1 MNREEILSHVDHT
14 LLKPEATWPQIQTL
28 CDEAIANHTASVCI
42 NTCYVK
48 QAVEYMAGRIP
59 VCCVVGF
66 PLGAMDTASKAFE
79 AKTAIENGAAEV
91 DMVINIGRLKNGE
104 YDAVRE
110 DIRAVKQAV
119 GDKVLKVIIETCLL
133 TEAEKIRLCE
143 IVSQSGADY
152 IKTSTGFA
160 GGGATRADVA
170 LLVIAGEPSQ
180 EDLQWAQQ
188 LKEQNTPFL
197 VVQTKGDLAAPAQ
210 LPADLAERA
219 VAVSAATGDGIEAL
233 RAALTALVPEDF
245 GRQDLTRGLCS
256 AGDVVLLVMPQD
268 IQAPKGRL
276 ILPQVRTIRHL
287 LDLKCTVVS
296 TTADG
301 LDGALAALS
310 APPKLIITDS
320 QCFPLVAAK
329 KPEKSLLTS
338 FSILMA
344 ADKGD
349 IDAFAQGAKAIGT
362 LNQDSRVLIAEGCTH
377 APLEEDIGRVKIPN
391 LLRKRVG
398 QGLQVDVVAGNDFPH
413 DLTGYDLVIHCGG
426 CMFNRAYVLSRLTQA
441 QRQGVPMTNYG
452 VAIAYLTG
460 ILEQVSW

>member
-1 MNREEILSHVDHT
+1 MSGLQETPAAQRLHIALYGRRNAGKSSLINALTGQQVALVSPVAGTTADPVKKAMELHPIGPVLFIDTAGYDDEGELGQLRV
-14 LLKPEATWPQIQTL
+14 EATRDTL
-28 CDEAIANHTASVCI
+28 
-42 NTCYVK
+42 
-48 QAVEYMAGRIP
+48 
-59 VCCVVGF
+59 
-66 PLGAMDTASKAFE
+66 
-79 AKTAIENGAAEV
+79 
-91 DMVINIGRLKNGE
+91 
-104 YDAVRE
+104 
-110 DIRAVKQAV
+110 
-119 GDKVLKVIIETCLL
+119 
-133 TEAEKIRLCE
+133 
-143 IVSQSGADY
+143 
-152 IKTSTGFA
+152 
-160 GGGATRADVA
+160 TRADVA
-170 LLVIAGEPSQ
+170 LLVIAGQPSQ

-188 LKEQNTPFL
+188 LKAQNTPFL
-197 VVQTKGDLAAPAQ
+197 VVQTKGDLVAPAQ
-210 LPADLAERA
+210 LPKELAERA
-219 VAVSAATGDGIEAL
+219 VAVSSATGEGIEAL

-329 KPEKSLLTS
+329 KPGESLLTS

-362 LNQDSRVLIAEGCTH
+362 LHEHSRVLIAEGCTH
-377 APLEEDIGRVKIPN
+377 APLEEDIGRVKIPR
-391 LLRKRVG
+391 LLRRRVG
-398 QGLQVDVVAGNDFPH
+398 QGLQVDVVAGSDFPH

-426 CMFNRAYVLSRLTQA
+426 CMFNRAYVLSRLAQA

-460 ILEQVSW
+460 ILNQVSW

>member
-1 MNREEILSHVDHT
+1 MSGLQETPAAQRLHIALYGRRNAGKSSLINALTGQQVALVSPVAGTTADPVKKAMELHPIGPVLFIDTAGYDDEGELGQLRV
-14 LLKPEATWPQIQTL
+14 EATRDTL
-28 CDEAIANHTASVCI
+28 
-42 NTCYVK
+42 
-48 QAVEYMAGRIP
+48 
-59 VCCVVGF
+59 
-66 PLGAMDTASKAFE
+66 
-79 AKTAIENGAAEV
+79 
-91 DMVINIGRLKNGE
+91 
-104 YDAVRE
+104 
-110 DIRAVKQAV
+110 
-119 GDKVLKVIIETCLL
+119 
-133 TEAEKIRLCE
+133 
-143 IVSQSGADY
+143 
-152 IKTSTGFA
+152 
-160 GGGATRADVA
+160 TRADVA
-170 LLVIAGEPSQ
+170 LLVIAGEPTQ
-180 EDLQWAQQ
+180 EDLGWAQQ
-188 LKEQNTPFL
+188 LKAQNTPFL

-210 LPADLAERA
+210 LPPDLAQRA
-219 VAVSAATGDGIEAL
+219 VAVSSATGEGIEAL

-320 QCFPLVAAK
+320 QCFPLVTAK
-329 KPEKSLLTS
+329 KPEQSLLTS

-362 LNQDSRVLIAEGCTH
+362 LTQDSRVLIAEGCTH
-377 APLEEDIGRVKIPN
+377 APLEEDIGRVKIPR
-391 LLRKRVG
+391 LLRRRVG

-413 DLTGYDLVIHCGG
+413 DLTGYNLVIHCGG
-426 CMFNRAYVLSRLTQA
+426 CMFNRAYVLSRLAQA

-460 ILEQVSW
+460 ILNQVSW

>member
-1 MNREEILSHVDHT
+1 MSGLQETPAAQRLHIALYGRRNAGKSSLINALTGQQVALVSPVAGTTADPVKKAMELHPIGPVLFIDTAGYDDEGELGQLRV
-14 LLKPEATWPQIQTL
+14 EATRDTL
-28 CDEAIANHTASVCI
+28 
-42 NTCYVK
+42 
-48 QAVEYMAGRIP
+48 Q
-59 VCCVVGF
+59 
-66 PLGAMDTASKAFE
+66 
-79 AKTAIENGAAEV
+79 
-91 DMVINIGRLKNGE
+91 
-104 YDAVRE
+104 
-110 DIRAVKQAV
+110 
-119 GDKVLKVIIETCLL
+119 
-133 TEAEKIRLCE
+133 
-143 IVSQSGADY
+143 
-152 IKTSTGFA
+152 
-160 GGGATRADVA
+160 RADVA
-170 LLVIAGEPSQ
+170 LLVIAGQPSQ
-180 EDLQWAQQ
+180 EDLGWAQQ
-188 LKEQNTPFL
+188 LKAQNTPFL

-210 LPADLAERA
+210 LPKDLAERA
-219 VAVSAATGDGIEAL
+219 VAVSAATGEGIEAL

-296 TTADG
+296 CTADG

-329 KPEKSLLTS
+329 KPEQSLLTS

-362 LNQDSRVLIAEGCTH
+362 LTQHSRVLIAEGCTH
-377 APLEEDIGRVKIPN
+377 APLEEDIGRVKIPR

-398 QGLQVDVVAGNDFPH
+398 QGLQVDVVAGSDFPH

-426 CMFNRAYVLSRLTQA
+426 CMFNRAYVLSRLAQA

-460 ILEQVSW
+460 ILNQVSW

>member
-1 MNREEILSHVDHT
+1 MSGLQETPAAQRLHIALYGRRNAGKSSLINALTGQQVALVSPVAGTTADPVKKAMELHPIGPVLFIDTAGYDDEGELGQLRV
-14 LLKPEATWPQIQTL
+14 EATRDTL
-28 CDEAIANHTASVCI
+28 
-42 NTCYVK
+42 
-48 QAVEYMAGRIP
+48 
-59 VCCVVGF
+59 
-66 PLGAMDTASKAFE
+66 
-79 AKTAIENGAAEV
+79 
-91 DMVINIGRLKNGE
+91 
-104 YDAVRE
+104 
-110 DIRAVKQAV
+110 
-119 GDKVLKVIIETCLL
+119 
-133 TEAEKIRLCE
+133 
-143 IVSQSGADY
+143 
-152 IKTSTGFA
+152 
-160 GGGATRADVA
+160 TRADVA

-344 ADKGD
+344 ADKGN

>member
-1 MNREEILSHVDHT
+1 MSGLQETPAAQRLHIALYGRRNAGKSSLINALTGQQVALVSPVAGTTADPVKKAMELHPIGPVLFIDTAGYDDEGELGQLRV
-14 LLKPEATWPQIQTL
+14 EATRDTL
-28 CDEAIANHTASVCI
+28 
-42 NTCYVK
+42 
-48 QAVEYMAGRIP
+48 Q
-59 VCCVVGF
+59 
-66 PLGAMDTASKAFE
+66 
-79 AKTAIENGAAEV
+79 
-91 DMVINIGRLKNGE
+91 
-104 YDAVRE
+104 
-110 DIRAVKQAV
+110 
-119 GDKVLKVIIETCLL
+119 
-133 TEAEKIRLCE
+133 
-143 IVSQSGADY
+143 
-152 IKTSTGFA
+152 
-160 GGGATRADVA
+160 RADVA
-170 LLVIAGEPSQ
+170 LLVIAGEPTQ
-180 EDLQWAQQ
+180 EDLGWAQQ
-188 LKEQNTPFL
+188 LKAQNTPFL

-210 LPADLAERA
+210 LPPDLAQRA
-219 VAVSAATGDGIEAL
+219 VAVSAATGEGIEAL

-296 TTADG
+296 TTNHG

-329 KPEKSLLTS
+329 KPEQSLLTS

-362 LNQDSRVLIAEGCTH
+362 LTQHSRVLIAEGCTH
-377 APLEEDIGRVKIPN
+377 APLEEDIGRVKIPR
-391 LLRKRVG
+391 LLRRRVG

-426 CMFNRAYVLSRLTQA
+426 CMFNRAYVLSRLAQA

-460 ILEQVSW
+460 ILNQVSW

>member
-1 MNREEILSHVDHT
+1 MSGLQETPAAQRLHIALYGRRNAGKSSLINALTGQQVALVSPVAGTTADPVKKAMELHPIGPVLFIDTAGYDDEGELGQLRV
-14 LLKPEATWPQIQTL
+14 EATRDTL
-28 CDEAIANHTASVCI
+28 A
-42 NTCYVK
+42 
-48 QAVEYMAGRIP
+48 
-59 VCCVVGF
+59 
-66 PLGAMDTASKAFE
+66 
-79 AKTAIENGAAEV
+79 
-91 DMVINIGRLKNGE
+91 
-104 YDAVRE
+104 
-110 DIRAVKQAV
+110 
-119 GDKVLKVIIETCLL
+119 
-133 TEAEKIRLCE
+133 
-143 IVSQSGADY
+143 
-152 IKTSTGFA
+152 
-160 GGGATRADVA
+160 RADVA

-188 LKEQNTPFL
+188 LREKNTPFL
-197 VVQTKGDLAAPAQ
+197 VAQTKGDLAAPAQ
-210 LPADLAERA
+210 LPPDLAERA
-219 VAVSAATGDGIEAL
+219 VAVSAATGEGIEAL

-329 KPEKSLLTS
+329 KPGESLLTS

-362 LNQDSRVLIAEGCTH
+362 LHEHSRVLIAEGCTH

-426 CMFNRAYVLSRLTQA
+426 CMFNRAYVLSRLAQA
-441 QRQGVPMTNYG
+441 QGQGVPMTNYG

-460 ILEQVSW
+460 ILDQVSW

>member
-1 MNREEILSHVDHT
+1 MSGLQETPAAQRLHIALYGRRNAGKSSLINALTGQQVALVSPVAGTTADPVKKAMELHPIGPVLFIDTAGYDDEGELGQLRV
-14 LLKPEATWPQIQTL
+14 EATRDTL
-28 CDEAIANHTASVCI
+28 
-42 NTCYVK
+42 
-48 QAVEYMAGRIP
+48 
-59 VCCVVGF
+59 
-66 PLGAMDTASKAFE
+66 
-79 AKTAIENGAAEV
+79 
-91 DMVINIGRLKNGE
+91 
-104 YDAVRE
+104 
-110 DIRAVKQAV
+110 
-119 GDKVLKVIIETCLL
+119 
-133 TEAEKIRLCE
+133 
-143 IVSQSGADY
+143 
-152 IKTSTGFA
+152 
-160 GGGATRADVA
+160 TRADVA
-170 LLVIAGEPSQ
+170 LLVIAGAPSQ

-188 LKEQNTPFL
+188 LKEQNTPF
-197 VVQTKGDLAAPAQ
+197 VVAQTKGDLAAPAQ
-210 LPADLAERA
+210 LPPDLAERA
-219 VAVSAATGDGIEAL
+219 VAVSSATGDGIEAL

-329 KPEKSLLTS
+329 KPGESLLTS

-362 LNQDSRVLIAEGCTH
+362 LHEHSRVLIAEGCTH

-426 CMFNRAYVLSRLTQA
+426 CMFNRAYVLSRLAQA
-441 QRQGVPMTNYG
+441 QGQGVPMTNYG

-460 ILEQVSW
+460 ILNQVSW

>member
-1 MNREEILSHVDHT
+1 MSGLQETPAAQRLHIALYGRRNAGKSSLINALTGQQVALVSPVAGTTADPVKKAMELHPIGPVLFIDTAGYDDEGELGQLRV
-14 LLKPEATWPQIQTL
+14 EATRDTL
-28 CDEAIANHTASVCI
+28 
-42 NTCYVK
+42 
-48 QAVEYMAGRIP
+48 Q
-59 VCCVVGF
+59 
-66 PLGAMDTASKAFE
+66 
-79 AKTAIENGAAEV
+79 
-91 DMVINIGRLKNGE
+91 
-104 YDAVRE
+104 
-110 DIRAVKQAV
+110 
-119 GDKVLKVIIETCLL
+119 
-133 TEAEKIRLCE
+133 
-143 IVSQSGADY
+143 
-152 IKTSTGFA
+152 
-160 GGGATRADVA
+160 RADVA
-170 LLVIAGEPSQ
+170 LLVIAGQPSQ
-180 EDLQWAQQ
+180 EDLGWAQQ
-188 LKEQNTPFL
+188 LREKNTPFL

-210 LPADLAERA
+210 LPKDLAERA
-219 VAVSAATGDGIEAL
+219 VAVSAATGEGIEAL

-296 TTADG
+296 TTNHG

-329 KPEKSLLTS
+329 KPEQSLLTS

-362 LNQDSRVLIAEGCTH
+362 LTENSRVLIAEGCTH
-377 APLEEDIGRVKIPN
+377 APLEEDIGRVKIPR
-391 LLRKRVG
+391 LLRRRVG
-398 QGLQVDVVAGNDFPH
+398 QGLQVDVVAGSDFPH

-426 CMFNRAYVLSRLTQA
+426 CMFNRAYVLSRLAQA

-460 ILEQVSW
+460 ILEHVSW